1 MISSHCQSPPPCQL
15 PQKSQGPID
24 KHLSWGGSLFPTPF
38 SSRMCLL
45 SLLTVL
51 CCLVM
56 GEMGKQEPPTVGLW
70 CMLLGAGSSARP
82 AVETLQCGSS
92 SSCRHGAWWLT
103 CPWGRRSAGKVRNFC
118 YFPHARHLEKPFT
131 HNISFIL
138 HTKPWLSTYRCIMR
152 AWILE
157 PACLP
162 LTSCVSSSKWLNL
175 SGFIIPMTEL

>member
-38 SSRMCLL
+38 PSRMCLL

-82 AVETLQCGSS
+82 AMETLQCGPSS
-92 SSCRHGAWWLT
+92 L
-103 CPWGRRSAGKVRNFC
+103 WGHRSAGKVRNFC
-118 YFPHARHLEKPFT
+118 YFPHARHPEKPFT

-138 HTKPWLSTYRCIMR
+138 HTKPWLSTYRFIMR
-152 AWILE
+152 VWILE

-175 SGFIIPMTEL
+175 SGLIIPITEL